1 MEHHH
6 RHKVGSRQGIWET
19 IEDVWARVQAAMAT
33 ARTWWSQRRGRAI
46 APVTD
51 LPVDDAAAVEVLEVE
66 RQAIVEAIEVQ
77 RQAVEDSQQRVLVD
91 EVRVA
96 DLERAIA
103 QESARAQGD
112 EGDQIAAA
120 KASLAAAEQ
129 ELCVAVENRIAC
141 AAPLE
146 VAEATSDLGRPKN
159 NRAVK
164 RSGKDEQAG
173 FTDQAKRTRKRSR
186 TNAVLLEDEAS
197 APVPWLAEQAI
208 AGERMAP
215 RGSFV
220 VPLHPHAP
228 HARVVGALGRLAGI
242 DYESPAAVG
251 QVTAVLMAQA
261 VPAKAR
267 GGRWH
272 HVGHGVLSKPNDGKG
287 AVQAWRP
294 DEAMRAARHYLVGI
308 GADPDRHDVL
318 VVLHQQ
324 VVQKGDRRKVEEAV
338 HVLWSRRRD
347 DGLIHDCEH
356 QFVADAVGRARWD
369 EAAGIDV
376 GRLGAPE
383 GKSKPVR
390 DGFDALRKRRLCAR
404 YRSVDG
410 KDQADCVIPLQ
421 GPEHRARLAL
431 EGAPDPGSIAGTWT
445 SKPCYR
451 TAVEV
456 RRIAHHLLWGD

>member
-1 MEHHH
+1 MEYH
-6 RHKVGSRQGIWET
+6 RHKAASRQGIWET
-19 IEDVWARVQAAMAT
+19 IEEAWTRVRAAMAT

-66 RQAIVEAIEVQ
+66 RQAIVEAIVAQ
-77 RQAVEDSQQRVLVD
+77 KQAVEDGQRRVSEDV
-91 EVRVA
+91 VRVA

-103 QESARAQGD
+103 QERDRAQGGG
-112 EGDQIAAA
+112 EDQIAAA
-120 KASLAAAEQ
+120 KASLASAE
-129 ELCVAVENRIAC
+129 EALGVAVENRIAC
-141 AAPLE
+141 VVPLE
-146 VAEATSDLGRPKN
+146 AAEAASELGRPKS
-159 NRAVK
+159 NRAFK

-173 FTDQAKRTRKRSR
+173 YSEQAKRTRKRSR
-186 TNAVLLEDEAS
+186 TNGCLLEEEAS
-197 APVPWLAEQAI
+197 APVPWITEQAI

-220 VPLHPHAP
+220 VPLQPHAP
-228 HARVVGALGRLAGI
+228 HARVVGALGRLVGV
-242 DYESPAAVG
+242 DYESPAAVA

-272 HVGHGVLSKPNDGKG
+272 HVGHGVLSKPNDGKA
-287 AVQAWRP
+287 AVQAWRS

-308 GADPDRHDVL
+308 GADPDRHDVV

-324 VVQKGDRRKVEEAV
+324 VVQKGDKRKVEEAV

-376 GRLGAPE
+376 SRLGAPE

-404 YRSVDG
+404 YRSVD
-410 KDQADCVIPLQ
+410 DADRADSVIPLQ

-451 TAVEV
+451 TVVDV
-456 RRIAHHLLWGD
+456 RRIVHHLLRGD